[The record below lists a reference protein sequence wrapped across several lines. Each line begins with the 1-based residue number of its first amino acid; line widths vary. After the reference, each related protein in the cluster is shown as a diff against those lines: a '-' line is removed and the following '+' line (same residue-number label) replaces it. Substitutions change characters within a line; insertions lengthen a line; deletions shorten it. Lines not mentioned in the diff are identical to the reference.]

1 MRPLL
6 PKLELSADARRT
18 FRFHLAYALLDAACG
33 GILLNAPVVALRIGG
48 ENWQLPMRDAYAG
61 IGMLATLY
69 LGSRMASRRKM
80 PYVFIPGMLAGFSAL
95 LMAVAMAVSNPFWL
109 LTFFGIGAM
118 FEAPTRPAIAAILRQ
133 CYPVAQRGHAT
144 GTVRQWSSLCF
155 MAVLMMS
162 AFVLDRA
169 GSNVQAVAA
178 AQFVVAAVLGLMAF
192 VCFRQIRTPHEP
204 EDPSAGFRLD
214 VLENL
219 RDAGVVLVRD
229 ARFRRY
235 LFGCVLDGFFF
246 MLYSSLVAALLSTT
260 LHFDYRWCA
269 ALKDGIP
276 TLAAFMATGLLGR
289 LFDRANPWRS
299 WAWVR
304 FACGIDG
311 LLLAATP
318 LAASFLHPSLF
329 VLPVLGRILRG
340 SVQGGRWILW
350 WQIGVTHFAPPG
362 ADTSRYMGIVV
373 FLNGAVQMLAAMVAM
388 LLTSNAIAVRPV
400 TLIWIGAIG
409 VILSGFYSLAQAA
422 RERREHRPQTFA
434 EFEAAFA
441 NRE

>member
-1 MRPLL
+1 MRRLL
-6 PKLELSADARRT
+6 PRLELPPDARRT

-48 ENWQLPMRDAYAG
+48 ENWQLYLRDACAG

-80 PYVFIPGMLAGFSAL
+80 PYVFIPGMLAGIGAL
-95 LMAVAMAVSNPFWL
+95 AMAFTLAAGDPLWL

-118 FEAPTRPAIAAILRQ
+118 LEVTTRPAIAAILRQ
-133 CYPVAQRGHAT
+133 SYPVAQRGHAT

-155 MAVLMMS
+155 TAVLMTS
-162 AFVLDRA
+162 AFILDRA
-169 GSNVQAVAA
+169 GVHVQAVAA
-178 AQFVVAAVLGLMAF
+178 AQFVVAALLGMTSFL
-192 VCFRQIRTPHEP
+192 CFRQIRTPHEP
-204 EDPSAGFRLD
+204 EGTTAGFSLD
-214 VLENL
+214 VMAHL
-219 RDAGVVLVRD
+219 RDTAGVLTRD

-235 LFGCVLDGFFF
+235 LFGCFLDGFFV
-246 MLYSSLVAALLSTT
+246 MLYWPLVASLLSTT
-260 LHFDYRWCA
+260 LNFDYLWCA

-289 LFDRANPWRS
+289 WFDRANPWRS

-304 FACGIDG
+304 FAWGIDG
-311 LLLAATP
+311 LLLAVTP
-318 LAASFLHPSLF
+318 LAATFIHPLLF
-329 VLPVLGRILRG
+329 ILPVLGRILRG
-340 SVQGGRWILW
+340 TVQGGRWILW

-362 ADTSRYMGIVV
+362 ADTSRYMGIMV
-373 FLNGAVQMLAAMVAM
+373 FLNGAVQMLTALVAM
-388 LLTSNAIAVRPV
+388 LLTSKAIAMRPV

-409 VILSGFYSLAQAA
+409 VVISGLYSLAQAA

-434 EFEAAFA
+434 EFETAFSD
-441 NRE
+441 RG